1 MHIVPEGVIFSP
13 FTRMVFLNW
22 ADYPVP
28 RLVYMLVKKF
38 NN

>member
-1 MHIVPEGVIFSP
+1 MHIMPEGVILPP
-13 FTRMVFLNW
+13 FTRMVFLNS
-22 ADYPVP
+22 AGYPVP